1 MQISDFITPLT
12 EDEILEINKT
22 HTITSMLNCN
32 NTDIEIVDN
41 AKTIFQETEPYTIS
55 KTITCDNVYNWNKK
69 FIDKVMESFATT
81 IVQNFSKKEKDLF
94 NRYTN
99 FLINGIVGVLD
110 EDVRELDT
118 YIGTINGDYL

>member
-55 KTITCDNVYNWNKK
+55 KTITGDNVYNWNKK

-94 NRYTN
+94 NRYTS
-99 FLINGIVGVLD
+99 FLIIGIVGVLD

-118 YIGTINGDYL
+118 YIGTIRGDYL

>member
-12 EDEILEINKT
+12 ENEILEINKT

-55 KTITCDNVYNWNKK
+55 KTITGDNVYNLNKK

-94 NRYTN
+94 NRYTS
-99 FLINGIVGVLD
+99 FLINGIIDIND

-118 YIGTINGDYL
+118 YIGTIKGDYL

>member
-12 EDEILEINKT
+12 ENEILEINKT

-55 KTITCDNVYNWNKK
+55 KTITGDNVYNWNKK

-94 NRYTN
+94 NRYTS

-118 YIGTINGDYL
+118 YIGTIKGDYL

>member
-1 MQISDFITPLT
+1 MN
-12 EDEILEINKT
+12 INDIINAR
-22 HTITSMLNCN
+22 TIT
-32 NTDIEIVDN
+32 
-41 AKTIFQETEPYTIS
+41 TISECELIDTVETTQTLFQEIDPYTIS
-55 KTITCDNVYNWNKK
+55 KTITGYNVYNWNKK

-94 NRYTN
+94 NRYTS

-118 YIGTINGDYL
+118 YIGTIKGDYL